1 MIEITGFCQIEPVI
15 DIRRVEHSHHL
26 PPITDRFEAVKY
38 MSEDLIRCPS
48 EQAVA
53 LFIDHDLRPIAYCII
68 GRGNSSCCLIDIR
81 AIISGAVLLNAFNV
95 ILMHTHPPGGQVDFG
110 PSDQDVKISKL
121 LRFLLRHIGV
131 SLVDDLVVSHD
142 PASGSLVG
150 TSIMSQILEEEERRE
165 EAEEVQEETG
175 AAVAQTS

>member
-1 MIEITGFCQIEPVI
+1 MIEISEFCQIEPVVSL
-15 DIRRVEHSHHL
+15 RKVEHSHHL
-26 PPITDRFEAVKY
+26 PPITDRFQAVKY

-81 AIISGAVLLNAFNV
+81 AIISCAVLLNAFNV

-110 PSDQDVKISKL
+110 PSEQDVKISKL

-131 SLVDDLVVSHD
+131 SMVDDLVVSHD
-142 PASGSLVG
+142 PESGSLVG
-150 TSIMSQILEEEERRE
+150 TSILSQILEEERRE
-165 EAEEVQEETG
+165 EAEEAQKETV
-175 AAVAQTS
+175 AAVAQNA